1 MVDYARDHTQTREKW
16 NWQEAKKSKEQGEA
30 GAANLD
36 DHRKSQIEP
45 RGTFLGTPSQFR
57 STADTESEK
66 G

>member
-1 MVDYARDHTQTREKW
+1 MVDYARDHTQTRE
-16 NWQEAKKSKEQGEA
+16 QEAKKSKEQGEA

-45 RGTFLGTPSQFR
+45 RGTFFVTPSQFR